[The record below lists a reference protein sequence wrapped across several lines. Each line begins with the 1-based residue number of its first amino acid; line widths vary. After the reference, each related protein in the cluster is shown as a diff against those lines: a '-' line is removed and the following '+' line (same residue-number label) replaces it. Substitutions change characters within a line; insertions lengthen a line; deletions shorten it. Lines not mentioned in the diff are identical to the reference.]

1 MSHLKHNIE
10 STLACLEGA
19 YAPNTLRSYMAD
31 LSSFVD
37 WCEAN
42 SMTPLPLTEVALVAY
57 TRAHMDFLKIST
69 LRRRLVALRRV
80 NRLMGFQEVPYSN
93 ELFLEMR
100 RASRMQLSAPRQ
112 ARGINRPLLLRM
124 INAQPPTPL
133 GKRNRALLSLG
144 YDFLARRSEL
154 AALQPGDI
162 QFTKDGA
169 LRGIIRRS
177 KMDQFGSGRLVYG
190 STRSAKLLRAWLQHV
205 PQDIDWIFCP
215 MPHGVCENRPLS
227 GRSISNILKLAVV
240 RTKGERPREQEVSGH
255 SLRVGAAQDLLIEG
269 HDIGAIMRAGG
280 WKDLRVASHY
290 LRLAEHNIWK
300 GVT

>member
-1 MSHLKHNIE
+1 MKHFEQDIF
-10 STLACLEGA
+10 SRLEGA
-19 YAPNTLRSYMAD
+19 YAPNTINSYLAD

-37 WCEAN
+37 WCEAH
-42 SMTPLPLTEVALVAY
+42 SIAPLPLTDAALVAF
-57 TRAHMDFLKIST
+57 TKAHAHTLKLST
-69 LRRRLVALRRV
+69 IRRKIGALRRI
-80 NRLMGFQEVPYSN
+80 NRLMDFADVPYSN
-93 ELFLEMR
+93 NLAIELR
-100 RASRMQLSAPRQ
+100 RAGRMQLSAPRQ

-124 INAQPPTPL
+124 INAQPPTPI

-162 QFTKDGA
+162 EFTKNGA

-177 KMDQFGSGRLVYG
+177 KVDQFGSGRLVYG
-190 STRSAKLLRAWLQHV
+190 STRSAKLLRAWLRYV
-205 PQDIDWIFCP
+205 PKDINWIFCP
-215 MPHGVCENRPLS
+215 LPHGICEDRPLT

-240 RTKGERPREQEVSGH
+240 RTKGERPREHEVSGH
-255 SLRVGAAQDLLIEG
+255 SLRVGAAQDLLIDG

-290 LRLAEHNIWK
+290 LRLAEHNIWE
-300 GVT
+300 GLT